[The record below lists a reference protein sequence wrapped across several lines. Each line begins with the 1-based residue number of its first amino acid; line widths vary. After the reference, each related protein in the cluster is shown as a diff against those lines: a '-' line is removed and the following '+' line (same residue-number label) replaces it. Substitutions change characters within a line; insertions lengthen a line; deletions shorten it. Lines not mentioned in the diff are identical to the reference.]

1 MVEHRIRSIDGIDE
15 RDSIDL
21 LARFNVI
28 VSIEKMAAVHGHDV
42 LRERS
47 AQWKENRDLT
57 AGQVQ
62 RRCRNATTAP
72 Q

>member
-28 VSIEKMAAVHGHDV
+28 VSIEKMAAVQGHDV
-42 LRERS
+42 LR
-47 AQWKENRDLT
+47 
-57 AGQVQ
+57 
-62 RRCRNATTAP
+62 
-72 Q
+72 